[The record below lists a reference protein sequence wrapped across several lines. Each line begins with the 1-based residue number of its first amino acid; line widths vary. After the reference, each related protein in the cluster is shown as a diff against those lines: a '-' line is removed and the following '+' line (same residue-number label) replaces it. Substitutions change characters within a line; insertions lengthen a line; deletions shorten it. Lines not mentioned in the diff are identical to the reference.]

1 MLNTG
6 ISITK
11 NIEKYNSLINYMF
24 SNNKFLKNK
33 INPIFLPT
41 ENDIKNKIKNLDVLL
56 TYNINKNYF
65 NDKNNNLKWIHIGN
79 AGVDNSLFKESDRYK
94 TMKYV
99 PYAVNEKQQFE
110 LKTGVK
116 DFNGYNAPVFEV
128 TKF

>member
-65 NDKNNNLKWIHIGN
+65 NNKNNNLKWIHIGN
-79 AGVDNSLFKESDRYK
+79 AGVDNSLFKEVIKS
-94 TMKYV
+94 
-99 PYAVNEKQQFE
+99 NIII
-110 LKTGVK
+110 
-116 DFNGYNAPVFEV
+116 NN
-128 TKF
+128 